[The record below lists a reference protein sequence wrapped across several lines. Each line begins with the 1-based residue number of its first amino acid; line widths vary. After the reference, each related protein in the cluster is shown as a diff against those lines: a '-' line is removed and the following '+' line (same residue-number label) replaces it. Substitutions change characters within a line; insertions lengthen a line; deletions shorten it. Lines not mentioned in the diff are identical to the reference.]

1 MALNKTFTQSNGITT
16 SYHKVTRVSVNCSDS
31 EMSMGVEMTSYM
43 NEEYRE
49 SENPVTSL
57 FYNFDITGEEEQSMS
72 ARKLAYAKVKTLPEW
87 EDAADC

>member
-1 MALNKTFTQSNGITT
+1 MALNKTFTQSNGIVT
-16 SYHKVTRVSVNCSDS
+16 SYHKVSRVSINCNDN
-31 EMSMGVEMTSYM
+31 EISMGVEMTSYM

-57 FYNFDITGEEEQSMS
+57 FYNFDITSDEEQSMS

-87 EDAADC
+87 ADAVDC